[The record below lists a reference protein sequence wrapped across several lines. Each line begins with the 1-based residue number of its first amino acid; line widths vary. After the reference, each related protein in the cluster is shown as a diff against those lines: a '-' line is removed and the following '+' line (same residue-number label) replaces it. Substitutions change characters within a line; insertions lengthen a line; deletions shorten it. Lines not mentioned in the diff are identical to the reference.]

1 MMFIP
6 LPETHHGQ
14 QGKSTG
20 SGVTDGGCQ
29 RHRPGGCHTDTCCCC
44 CHHCRIELHSRSQQ
58 CLNDIAVAHYMSPF
72 RKRRRHHVRGK
83 SFPGDADSA
92 SSLRCNTITSRHASA
107 AFSSNVLYTAGISCP
122 PARTSST
129 VSCASVLKRSTF
141 QQASPRGQHTA
152 VGSADGYTHH
162 AGTARQSG
170 CGFPGRQTRTPGL
183 CDKYSVPRCEA
194 VCAPPPCR

>member
-1 MMFIP
+1 
-6 LPETHHGQ
+6 
-14 QGKSTG
+14 
-20 SGVTDGGCQ
+20 
-29 RHRPGGCHTDTCCCC
+29 
-44 CHHCRIELHSRSQQ
+44 
-58 CLNDIAVAHYMSPF
+58 MSPF

-141 QQASPRGQHTA
+141 QQARVFAGNTLPSGLQTDIHTMPGQR
-152 VGSADGYTHH
+152 VSQVVDFP
-162 AGTARQSG
+162 AGRPERPVCVINT
-170 CGFPGRQTRTPGL
+170 L
-183 CDKYSVPRCEA
+183 CHVVKLCALLPPAGETESVPGNCGD
-194 VCAPPPCR
+194 CRLH